1 VPADA
6 GTHARPE
13 YVVEEPIDIDTGRAD
28 PPRHGDV
35 VAPDPQVGAAGARR
49 ASADLPCHQ
58 PVSSSSYTKT
68 IDLADGDVPASHI
81 SLVVAW
87 PRLFAK
93 SRAACATWLRPIPRP
108 ATLLRVT
115 ILPPVVLHEF
125 AGHPAEPSVL
135 LRRWLADAEAAGE
148 DDPFTAVL
156 ATADALGQPSTRCV
170 AVRSVEERGLVMF
183 ANLNT
188 RKGRDLHA
196 NPRAAITFYWPSL
209 LRQVNITGHVTGR
222 AATRSTGMAR
232 WRGSCPRWT
241 GWRCGRS
248 AGINQVYQFSER
260 QCVRQGW
267 PRSRRARHPA
277 RRTYPP

>member
-1 VPADA
+1 
-6 GTHARPE
+6 
-13 YVVEEPIDIDTGRAD
+13 
-28 PPRHGDV
+28 
-35 VAPDPQVGAAGARR
+35 
-49 ASADLPCHQ
+49 
-58 PVSSSSYTKT
+58 
-68 IDLADGDVPASHI
+68 
-81 SLVVAW
+81 
-87 PRLFAK
+87 
-93 SRAACATWLRPIPRP
+93 
-108 ATLLRVT
+108 VT

-209 LRQVNITGHVTGR
+209 LRQVNITGHVELTGEQESDALWDAR
-222 AATRSTGMAR
+222 GLPGQVASLSPRKARSWMTT
-232 WRGSCPRWT
+232 SCWSHVPPSSPPP
-241 GWRCGRS
+241 GR
-248 AGINQVYQFSER
+248 
-260 QCVRQGW
+260 
-267 PRSRRARHPA
+267 RSRGRKDRPA
-277 RRTYPP
+277 